1 MNECFS
7 DLIRKLEA
15 GGDPEELIPYSFT
28 GSRSDF
34 IELCMIYLKYG
45 KDPRRLEA
53 VRKKLAEC

>member
-15 GGDPEELIPYSFT
+15 GGDPEELIPWTFT
-28 GSRSDF
+28 GSKEDF
-34 IELCMIYLKYG
+34 IELGMIYLKYG

-53 VRKKLAEC
+53 VRNKLKEC